1 MDGWMDGWIDIHTH
15 ILYNNNNNNNNT
27 QSLMNKYQ
35 LSAHHHSVA
44 EKQQVL
50 SFQLF
55 LVVFYVAPHHYQG
68 PNTAPIILN
77 AFLFSPLFYS
87 SFF

>member
-1 MDGWMDGWIDIHTH
+1 LI
-15 ILYNNNNNNNNT
+15 
-27 QSLMNKYQ
+27 NKYQ

-55 LVVFYVAPHHYQG
+55 LVVFYVAPHYYQG

-77 AFLFSPLFYS
+77 AFLFSSPFLFLFLKKK
-87 SFF
+87 SFCKTF